1 MKKLPKYFII
11 RKDETNPLWKKYLA
25 WLNKTYRNPAGQEP
39 WVGTEQFYGYT
50 GAYSKSGTSCGN
62 TAASFGN
69 DPTLITLEYWNECVN
84 EFQLP
89 EKWCVK
95 VTEDNK
101 GLLDSWRINQKTYA
115 NVLDLWGWLV
125 SDSFW
130 DSTHCSFSIVL
141 PSGYTEITFEQFK
154 KYVLKQGSMEKKL
167 IGYKLVKPEMHKA
180 ASQIMFGNSAGC
192 YQMDSD
198 SYIPIYME
206 SELQKLK
213 EAGVLNLWF
222 EPVYEEEFK
231 VGDWVELK
239 ASGTGNGMPME
250 KKSVIV
256 QLLEIDESKHPT
268 GNYREDS
275 HFMVKYGRGY
285 YRTNKQ
291 WVLRKA
297 TPEEIAKAKYPDITI
312 KGYKAEFEDNCV
324 KFGCQTYSK
333 EFVLTLSECLEKN
346 DFDMEIRS
354 EIDAIAKYFIS
365 LD

>member
-1 MKKLPKYFII
+1 
-11 RKDETNPLWKKYLA
+11 
-25 WLNKTYRNPAGQEP
+25 
-39 WVGTEQFYGYT
+39 
-50 GAYSKSGTSCGN
+50 
-62 TAASFGN
+62 
-69 DPTLITLEYWNECVN
+69 
-84 EFQLP
+84 
-89 EKWCVK
+89 
-95 VTEDNK
+95 
-101 GLLDSWRINQKTYA
+101 
-115 NVLDLWGWLV
+115 
-125 SDSFW
+125 
-130 DSTHCSFSIVL
+130 
-141 PSGYTEITFEQFK
+141 
-154 KYVLKQGSMEKKL
+154 MEKKL
-167 IGYKLVKPEMHKA
+167 IGYKLNGKVTADEVA
-180 ASQIMFGNSAGC
+180 ALLDCSETV
-192 YQMDSD
+192 YSD
-198 SYIPIYME
+198 GRFFKEEHLGSLTIE
-206 SELQKLK
+206 RAQKL
-213 EAGVLNLWF
+213 GILDLWF

-250 KKSVIV
+250 KESVIV

-275 HFMVKYGRGY
+275 HFMVKYGSRY

>member
-11 RKDETNPLWKKYLA
+11 RKDEKNPLWKKYLA
-25 WLNKTYRNPAGQEP
+25 WINETYRNPAGQEP

-69 DPTLITLEYWNECVN
+69 NPTLITLEYWNECVN

-167 IGYKLVKPEMHKA
+167 IGYKLNGKVTADEVA
-180 ASQIMFGNSAGC
+180 ALLDCSETV
-192 YQMDSD
+192 YSD
-198 SYIPIYME
+198 GRFFKEEHLGSLTIE
-206 SELQKLK
+206 RAQKL
-213 EAGVLNLWF
+213 GILDLWF